1 MSPVQPDLTASPGVS
16 NEQRAASEARR
27 AGLGFT
33 LPALVWIL
41 LFFAAP
47 LVIMAATSLLP
58 LTPDGSPPHL
68 SLGAYARFFNEPAY
82 VEAIWNSAVTTA
94 IVVAISLLLAYPFAW
109 ILATKV
115 PKRWQR
121 LALACAIL
129 PFWTSYVVR
138 SYAWLLVLAPTG
150 IVNWVLMGLHL
161 TDEPITLAYNP
172 GATDLGFVHF
182 FIMLNAL
189 TIYAN
194 LVQINPRYV
203 LAAQDL
209 GASAWRSFLAV
220 TLPLSIP
227 GMAVGAFLTVV
238 LCIGDFIT
246 PQILGGNKELLLPQV
261 IMMQIQR
268 QLDLP
273 MASVM
278 SLVLTV
284 IVALVYLLLQ
294 RPMRM
299 ARL

>member
-1 MSPVQPDLTASPGVS
+1 MRTST
-16 NEQRAASEARR
+16 NEQRAASAARR
-27 AGLGFT
+27 AGLGFA
-33 LPALVWIL
+33 LPAVAWIL

-47 LVIMAATSLLP
+47 LVIMGVYSLLP
-58 LTPDGSPPHL
+58 LTSDGSPPQW
-68 SLGAYARFFNEPAY
+68 SLDAYRRFFGEPAY
-82 VEAIWNSAVTTA
+82 TQAIWNSALTTA

-109 ILATKV
+109 ILAYKV

-121 LALACAIL
+121 LAVACAIL

-150 IVNWVLMGLHL
+150 IVNWVLVNLHL
-161 TDEPITLAYNP
+161 VERPLILAYNP
-172 GATDLGFVHF
+172 NATVLGFVHF

-220 TLPLSIP
+220 TLPLSVP

-261 IMMQIQR
+261 IMLQIQR

-273 MASVM
+273 MASTM
-278 SLVLTV
+278 SLVLTL
-284 IVALVYLLLQ
+284 IVAVVYLLLQ

>member
-1 MSPVQPDLTASPGVS
+1 MTPRTSS
-16 NEQRAASEARR
+16 NEHRAASQARL
-27 AGLGFT
+27 AGFGFT
-33 LPALVWIL
+33 LPAVAWVL
-41 LFFAAP
+41 LFFGAP
-47 LVIMAATSLLP
+47 LAIMAVYSLLP
-58 LTPDGSPPHL
+58 LTSDGAPRHL
-68 SLGAYARFFNEPAY
+68 SLGAYRDFFGQPAY
-82 VEAIWNSAVTTA
+82 VEAVWNSVVTTA
-94 IVVAISLLLAYPFAW
+94 IVVAVSLLLAYPFAYV
-109 ILATKV
+109 LAYRV

-121 LALACAIL
+121 FALACAIL

-150 IVNWVLMGLHL
+150 IVNWVLVNLHL
-161 TDEPITLAYNP
+161 VERPITLAYNP
-172 GATDLGFVHF
+172 NATVLGFVHF

-209 GASAWRSFLAV
+209 GASTWRSFLAV
-220 TLPLSIP
+220 TLPLSVP

-268 QLDLP
+268 RLDLP

-284 IVALVYLLLQ
+284 IVAVVYLLMQ
-294 RPMRM
+294 KQMRM

>member
-1 MSPVQPDLTASPGVS
+1 MTVS
-16 NEQRAASEARR
+16 ANEARSASR
-27 AGLGFT
+27 ARLAGFGFT
-33 LPALVWIL
+33 LPAVAWIL

-47 LVIMAATSLLP
+47 LSIMGVYSLLP
-58 LTPDGSPPHL
+58 LTPDGSPAQF
-68 SLGAYARFFNEPAY
+68 SLDNYRHFFGESAY
-82 VEAIWNSAVTTA
+82 VQAVWNSVVTTA
-94 IVVAISLLLAYPFAW
+94 IVVVISLLLAYPFAY
-109 ILATKV
+109 ILAYKV

-121 LALACAIL
+121 MALACAIL

-150 IVNWVLMGLHL
+150 IINWVLRALHVI
-161 TDEPITLAYNP
+161 DRPITFAYNP

-227 GMAVGAFLTVV
+227 GVTVGAFLTVV

-246 PQILGGNKELLLPQV
+246 PQILGGNRELLLPQV

-273 MASVM
+273 MASTM

-284 IVALVYLLLQ
+284 IVAVVYLILQ
-294 RPMRM
+294 RKMRM

>member
-1 MSPVQPDLTASPGVS
+1 MAVS
-16 NEQRAASEARR
+16 NEARAAAQARL
-27 AGLGFT
+27 AGFGFT
-33 LPALVWIL
+33 LPAVAWIV
-41 LFFAAP
+41 LFFGAP
-47 LVIMAATSLLP
+47 LVIMAAYSLLP
-58 LTPDGSPPHL
+58 LTSDGSPPQ
-68 SLGAYARFFNEPAY
+68 LGLKAYRDFFGQPAY
-82 VEAIWNSAVTTA
+82 VQAIWNSVVTTA
-94 IVVAISLLLAYPFAW
+94 IVVVLSLLLAYPFAYV
-109 ILATKV
+109 LAYRV

-121 LALACAIL
+121 FALACAIL

-150 IVNWVLMGLHL
+150 IINWLLINLGIV
-161 TDEPITLAYNP
+161 ERPITLAYNP
-172 GATDLGFVHF
+172 NATVLGFVHF

-220 TLPLSIP
+220 TLPLSMP

-284 IVALVYLLLQ
+284 IVAVVYLVMQ
-294 RPMRM
+294 KPMRS

>member
-1 MSPVQPDLTASPGVS
+1 MTKPTSI
-16 NEQRAASEARR
+16 NERRAASQARL
-27 AGLGFT
+27 AGFGFT
-33 LPALVWIL
+33 LPAVAWIL
-41 LFFAAP
+41 LFFGAP
-47 LVIMAATSLLP
+47 LVIMAVYSLLP
-58 LTPDGSPPHL
+58 LTSDGSAPEL
-68 SLGAYARFFNEPAY
+68 SFKAYRDFFGQPAY
-82 VEAIWNSAVTTA
+82 VQAIWNSVVTTA
-94 IVVAISLLLAYPFAW
+94 IVVAVSLLLAYPFAYV
-109 ILATKV
+109 LAYKV
-115 PKRWQR
+115 PKKWQR
-121 LALACAIL
+121 FALGCAIL

-150 IVNWVLMGLHL
+150 IVNWLLINLHII
-161 TDEPITLAYNP
+161 ERPITLAYNP
-172 GATDLGFVHF
+172 NATVLGFVHF

-220 TLPLSIP
+220 TLPLSVP

-261 IMMQIQR
+261 IMMQLQR

-284 IVALVYLLLQ
+284 IVAVVYLLAQ
-294 RPMRM
+294 KPMRS

>member
-1 MSPVQPDLTASPGVS
+1 MSSPVST
-16 NEQRAASEARR
+16 NEQRAAAQARA

-33 LPALVWIL
+33 LPAVGWIA
-41 LFFAAP
+41 LFFGAP
-47 LVIMAATSLLP
+47 LIIMAVYSLLP
-58 LTPDGSPPHL
+58 LTSDGSPPSL
-68 SLGAYARFFNEPAY
+68 SLRAYSDFFSQPAY
-82 VEAIWNSAVTTA
+82 VQAIWNSVVTTA
-94 IVVAISLLLAYPFAW
+94 IVVAVSLLLAYPFAW
-109 ILATKV
+109 VLATKV

-150 IVNWVLMGLHL
+150 IVNWVLINLNL
-161 TDEPITLAYNP
+161 IERPITLAYNP
-172 GATDLGFVHF
+172 NATILGFVHF

-209 GASAWRSFLAV
+209 GASAWKSFLAV
-220 TLPLSIP
+220 TLPLSVP

-284 IVALVYLLLQ
+284 IVAVVYLLIQ
-294 RPMRM
+294 KPMRM

>member
-1 MSPVQPDLTASPGVS
+1 VRTST
-16 NEQRAASEARR
+16 NEQRAASAARR
-27 AGLGFT
+27 AGLGFA
-33 LPALVWIL
+33 LPAVAWIL

-47 LVIMAATSLLP
+47 LVIMGVYSLLP
-58 LTPDGSPPHL
+58 LTSDGSPPQW
-68 SLGAYARFFNEPAY
+68 SLDAYRRFFGEPAY
-82 VEAIWNSAVTTA
+82 TQAIWNSALTTA

-109 ILATKV
+109 ILAYRV

-121 LALACAIL
+121 LAVACAIL

-150 IVNWVLMGLHL
+150 IVNWVLVNLHL
-161 TDEPITLAYNP
+161 VERPLILAYNP
-172 GATDLGFVHF
+172 NATVLGFVHF

-220 TLPLSIP
+220 TLPLSVP
-227 GMAVGAFLTVV
+227 GIAVGAFLTVV

-261 IMMQIQR
+261 IMLQIQR

-273 MASVM
+273 MASTM
-278 SLVLTV
+278 SLVLTL
-284 IVALVYLLLQ
+284 IVAVVYLLLQ

>member
-1 MSPVQPDLTASPGVS
+1 MVSS
-16 NEQRAASEARR
+16 NEARAASQARL

-33 LPALVWIL
+33 LPAVAWIV
-41 LFFAAP
+41 LFFGAP
-47 LVIMAATSLLP
+47 LVVMAIYSLLP
-58 LTPDGSPPHL
+58 LTADGSPPHL
-68 SLGAYARFFNEPAY
+68 SLKAYSDFFGQPAY
-82 VEAIWNSAVTTA
+82 VQAIWNSVVTTA
-94 IVVAISLLLAYPFAW
+94 IVVAISVLLAYPFAFV
-109 ILATKV
+109 LAYRV

-121 LALACAIL
+121 FALACAIL

-150 IVNWVLMGLHL
+150 IVNWVLINLHIV
-161 TDEPITLAYNP
+161 ERPITLAYNP
-172 GATDLGFVHF
+172 NATVLGFVHF

-220 TLPLSIP
+220 TLPLSVP

-284 IVALVYLLLQ
+284 IVAVVYLLMQ
-294 RPMRM
+294 KPMRS

>member
-1 MSPVQPDLTASPGVS
+1 MVSS
-16 NEQRAASEARR
+16 NEARAASQARL
-27 AGLGFT
+27 AGFGFT
-33 LPALVWIL
+33 LPAVAWIV
-41 LFFAAP
+41 LFFGAP
-47 LVIMAATSLLP
+47 LVVMAIYSLLP
-58 LTPDGSPPHL
+58 LTADGSPPHL
-68 SLGAYARFFNEPAY
+68 SFKAYSDFFNQPAY
-82 VEAIWNSAVTTA
+82 VQAIWNSVVTTA
-94 IVVAISLLLAYPFAW
+94 IVVAISLLLAYPFAYV
-109 ILATKV
+109 LAYKV

-121 LALACAIL
+121 FALACAIL

-150 IVNWVLMGLHL
+150 IINWVLINLHII
-161 TDEPITLAYNP
+161 ERPITLAYNP
-172 GATDLGFVHF
+172 NATVLGFVHF

-220 TLPLSIP
+220 TLPLSVP

-238 LCIGDFIT
+238 LCVGDFIT

-284 IVALVYLLLQ
+284 IVAAVYLLVQ
-294 RPMRM
+294 KPMRS

>member
-1 MSPVQPDLTASPGVS
+1 MVSS
-16 NEQRAASEARR
+16 NEARAASQARL
-27 AGLGFT
+27 AGFGFT
-33 LPALVWIL
+33 LPAVTWVL
-41 LFFAAP
+41 LFFGAP
-47 LVIMAATSLLP
+47 LVIMAVMSLLP
-58 LTPDGSPPHL
+58 LTADGSPPQL
-68 SLGAYARFFNEPAY
+68 SFKAYSDFFSQPAY
-82 VEAIWNSAVTTA
+82 VQAIWNSVVTTT
-94 IVVAISLLLAYPFAW
+94 IVVVLSLLLAYPFAYV
-109 ILATKV
+109 LAYKV

-121 LALACAIL
+121 FALACAIL

-150 IVNWVLMGLHL
+150 IVNWLLINLGLV
-161 TDEPITLAYNP
+161 ERPITLAYNP
-172 GATDLGFVHF
+172 NATVLGFVHF
-182 FIMLNAL
+182 FIMLNGL

-194 LVQINPRYV
+194 LVQINPRYA

-209 GASAWRSFLAV
+209 GASAWKSFLAV
-220 TLPLSIP
+220 TLPLSVP

-284 IVALVYLLLQ
+284 IVAAVYLLMQ
-294 RPMRM
+294 KPMRS

>member
-1 MSPVQPDLTASPGVS
+1 MTPPTSI
-16 NEQRAASEARR
+16 NEQRAARQARL
-27 AGLGFT
+27 AGFGFT
-33 LPALVWIL
+33 LPAVAWIL
-41 LFFAAP
+41 LFFGAP
-47 LVIMAATSLLP
+47 LVIMAVMSLLP
-58 LTPDGSPPHL
+58 LTADGSPPQL
-68 SLGAYARFFNEPAY
+68 SFKAYRDFFSQPAY
-82 VEAIWNSAVTTA
+82 VEAVWNSAVTTA
-94 IVVAISLLLAYPFAW
+94 ITVVVSLLLAYPFAYV
-109 ILATKV
+109 LAYKV

-150 IVNWVLMGLHL
+150 IVNWLLINLGL
-161 TDEPITLAYNP
+161 TERPITFAYNP
-172 GATDLGFVHF
+172 NATVLGFVHF

-194 LVQINPRYV
+194 LVQINPRYA

-220 TLPLSIP
+220 TLPLSVP

-261 IMMQIQR
+261 VMMQIQR

-284 IVALVYLLLQ
+284 IVAAVYLLMQ
-294 RPMRM
+294 KPMRG